1 MQGNRAKSDP
11 EMPGGRRFAKR
22 IAPNSMKNIVT
33 LLASLLLLFAVPG
46 RGQEKDASS
55 KGKSDADSKVVHLTI
70 AVTGGEDKRPI
81 DSASVYVRYVEERKL
96 YKDKKIE
103 MNLKTNMAGV
113 VHVPEIPH
121 GKIMIQVIA
130 EGWKT
135 YGEYFDV
142 NQTEQTINIALVRPP
157 KWY

>member
-1 MQGNRAKSDP
+1 MRTL
-11 EMPGGRRFAKR
+11 
-22 IAPNSMKNIVT
+22 PNSTKYIVT
-33 LLASLLLLFAVPG
+33 IFASLVLLFAVPG
-46 RGQEKDASS
+46 RGQDKDSNP

-70 AVTGGEDKRPI
+70 VVTGGEDKHPI
-81 DSASVYVRYVEERKL
+81 DSASVYVRYAQERKL

-113 VHVPEIPH
+113 VHVPEIPN
-121 GKIMIQVIA
+121 GKIMIQIIA

-142 NQTEQTINIALVRPP
+142 NQPEQTINIALVRPP